1 MSLPDISYCFL
12 KVFQMLVRSWL
23 TTRYRLHK
31 TPIDSVLHLP
41 PTMTSADFCA
51 LSTALGSG
59 YLFQGILHRPPRV
72 PHISFSPSIC
82 HISCVWFRVVI
93 GLRLVRQSYPHV
105 QPSMWFLFVRPEI
118 CPWVSRFPTSSFL
131 QIPLRSGHP
140 CLRLYPSHYRADSG
154 LAPVRNVR
162 RRAHPKK
169 SSNDFHQSLLLF
181 LTSRA
186 GIEPTSNA

>member
-82 HISCVWFRVVI
+82 HIYHTWFRVVI
-93 GLRLVRQSYPHV
+93 WLQFAWQPYPHAY
-105 QPSMWFLFVRPEI
+105 PYMWFLFVRPEI

-131 QIPLRSGHP
+131 QIRDHPRHP
-140 CLRLYPSHYRADSG
+140 CFRLYPSHYRVDSG
-154 LAPVRNVR
+154 LSPVRNVCC
-162 RRAHPKK
+162 RAH
-169 SSNDFHQSLLLF
+169 
-181 LTSRA
+181 
-186 GIEPTSNA
+186 